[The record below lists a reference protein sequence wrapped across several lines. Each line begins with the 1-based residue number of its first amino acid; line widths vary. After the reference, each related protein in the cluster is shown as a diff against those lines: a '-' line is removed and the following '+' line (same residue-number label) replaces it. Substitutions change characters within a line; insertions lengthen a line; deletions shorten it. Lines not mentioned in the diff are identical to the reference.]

1 MGKLQQVNTDK
12 FNELVNSSDE
22 LIIADF
28 YADWCGPCKMIAPIL
43 QEISEEVDNVTILKV
58 NVDNESSLAAQY
70 GVRNIPT
77 ILFFKGGE
85 IVDKIVGA
93 QAKKNF
99 MELISKNT
107 EATAEVESDESED

>member
-1 MGKLQQVNTDK
+1 MGNLQQVNTDK
-12 FNELVNSSDE
+12 FNELVNSSDK

-28 YADWCGPCKMIAPIL
+28 YADWCGPCKMIAPVL
-43 QEISEEVDNVTILKV
+43 QDISEEVDNVTILKV
-58 NVDNESSLAAQY
+58 NVDNEPSLSAQY

-93 QAKKNF
+93 QPKKNF
-99 MELISKNT
+99 MELIEKHS